1 MVHVFLPNQSREVAG
16 NTVSREHAT
25 QLVEQG
31 LAHWINRGTGIRLA
45 DSRETLRGT
54 SCMIGTVVIEGNAAG
69 KRRFVDL
76 VDALRQE
83 ESAFSR
89 GAAL

>member
-1 MVHVFLPNQSREVAG
+1 
-16 NTVSREHAT
+16 
-25 QLVEQG
+25 
-31 LAHWINRGTGIRLA
+31 
-45 DSRETLRGT
+45 
-54 SCMIGTVVIEGNAAG
+54 MIGTVVIEGNAAG